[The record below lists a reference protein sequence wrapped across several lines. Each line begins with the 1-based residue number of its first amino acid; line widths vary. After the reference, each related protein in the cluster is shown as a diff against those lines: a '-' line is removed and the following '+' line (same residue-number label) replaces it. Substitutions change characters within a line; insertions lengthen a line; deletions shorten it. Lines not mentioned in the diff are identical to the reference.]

1 MNVSACFVFL
11 RWPGT
16 TAECATVVKQ
26 VPGFF
31 LSFGRIIKEKEKL
44 LEEESWLRTLIW
56 PKWHPSTTKGQV
68 YFLKYVLP

>member
-16 TAECATVVKQ
+16 KAECATVVKQ

-31 LSFGRIIKEKEKL
+31 LWFIKEKEKL
-44 LEEESWLRTLIW
+44 SEKESWLRTL
-56 PKWHPSTTKGQV
+56 
-68 YFLKYVLP
+68 